1 MKFIYSATLAGA
13 LIAAAGV
20 VIFQKFGSEQSAI
33 SKKGPSSGSAYGQK
47 SSVFSDQVN
56 GIFPATVY

>member
-20 VIFQKFGSEQSAI
+20 VIFQKFGSEQNSI
-33 SKKGPSSGSAYGQK
+33 SERGLS
-47 SSVFSDQVN
+47 
-56 GIFPATVY
+56 